1 MLGDAVVWFALVP
14 QTDDATAELP
24 PILDLDEGY
33 AMFGNGWRIPY
44 AAVIERDCG
53 DIDIPS
59 FSDFLRDYGADS
71 VSIVDLNLQQVTEVR
86 CGDKT
91 PSASTTVS
99 VSVASVPGG

>member
-1 MLGDAVVWFALVP
+1 VVWFALVP
-14 QTDDATAELP
+14 QTEGMTAELP
-24 PILDLDEGY
+24 AILDLDEGY
-33 AMFGNGWRIPY
+33 ALFGNGWRVPY

-59 FSDFLRDYGADS
+59 FSDFLRDYGEDS

-99 VSVASVPGG
+99 VSVSSVSGG